1 MPQATRPRRLTIK
14 FALNL
19 HLIILI
25 NFLFAGISSIVL
37 LEPLCMKEIVDRVMG
52 SARTAPR
59 SALSPTEL
67 RNKVG
72 NYVELLSSAGKRDP
86 EELTHLGIAYLHVVI
101 EGPDPR
107 YTGC

>member
-1 MPQATRPRRLTIK
+1 
-14 FALNL
+14 
-19 HLIILI
+19 
-25 NFLFAGISSIVL
+25 
-37 LEPLCMKEIVDRVMG
+37 MKEIIDRVIG
-52 SARTAPR
+52 SATTTSI
-59 SALSPTEL
+59 SAFSPTEL

-86 EELTHLGIAYLHVVI
+86 EELTHLGIAYLHDII